1 MSKTKFLAA
10 IFIAGLCVF
19 SACSDDKDK
28 GEVLSK
34 LKPEEH
40 KEKLANEGEAI
51 IDKMGAIADL
61 ETYNVVDV
69 FFALMDEESD
79 TKSYSAVKFGLNE
92 INSIKAG
99 TKESV
104 DAAEVYKISDDFKKE
119 AGIYN
124 WNPQT
129 KVWDKIKES
138 ETELTFNFKVDGV
151 DAQASVTSLKTVT
164 ASINDDRIA
173 NIESELPLEFKMH
186 LKFDNKTLASVEL
199 TAEWNDDNT
208 PKKLVETFVL
218 EGFKFTCELTN
229 TNKTIA
235 LGTSFKLDDFTIYA
249 SGFEL
254 DGKFDYKTVMDT
266 GFSDNEYSE
275 ALGQEVLEKGN
286 VWFQLGDIKVQGIF
300 DVKSFIN
307 GLDSNNKPTQQ
318 TLIDLLNEH
327 SKLYIKYA
335 DENEIIAKGE
345 FYLDEFEDYGETKT
359 EISFKMIFSDGSA
372 VADNFFKTGF
382 SEMITDISDLIEDLN
397 SNYDLDIDTI
407 D

>member
-1 MSKTKFLAA
+1 MKKTNFLSAML
-10 IFIAGLCVF
+10 IAGLCIF
-19 SACSDDKDK
+19 SACNDDKDK

-92 INSIKAG
+92 INSVKAG
-99 TKESV
+99 TKELV

-119 AGIYN
+119 AGIYG
-124 WNPQT
+124 WNVAT
-129 KVWDKIKES
+129 KKWDKLKDVDS
-138 ETELTFNFKVDGV
+138 EITYIFKVDGQEAEV
-151 DAQASVTSLKTVT
+151 SVSSFKTIA
-164 ASINDDRIA
+164 ASINDDRVGS
-173 NIESELPLEFKMH
+173 IESELPLELKMH
-186 LKFDNKTLASVEL
+186 IKLGDETLSSFEL
-199 TAEWNDDNT
+199 VAEWNDDNT

-218 EGFKFTCELTN
+218 EDFKFACKLTN

-235 LGTSFKLDDFTIYA
+235 LETSFKLEDFTIYA
-249 SGFEL
+249 NGLEL

-300 DVKSFIN
+300 DVNNFVKE
-307 GLDSNNKPTQQ
+307 LDPKNEPSDQDFV
-318 TLIDLLNEH
+318 DLLNEH

-335 DENEIIAKGE
+335 DDNEIIAEGE
-345 FYLDEFEDYGETKT
+345 FYIDEFEDYGEKKT

-372 VADNFFKTGF
+372 VADDFFKTGF

-397 SNYDLDIDTI
+397 SNYDLDIDTV